1 MDDFATPMI
10 GDNSRLPYDPA
21 LFDQHN
27 AKARDWLDAAGAWLD
42 LGRIDTAEQAEKVKE
57 WVDGARKV
65 RKAIDK
71 DFRAAKAP
79 FDASIAKIREDW
91 NPLFNAID
99 MAVEKLKPM
108 LEEFIQRE
116 KAEKARQKA
125 EEAER
130 ARKLAEEAE
139 RHRARAEQAND
150 FMGQVEAERMAKEAE
165 KAVKAAD
172 KPAVVNIGSG
182 VGPGRAMGLATRRVA
197 EVYDYDL
204 AFLEVR
210 DVPAVRVAIDTA
222 ISAIVRAAAFDGRR
236 LRGVRV
242 ATEEVIR

>member
-1 MDDFATPMI
+1 MDDLAPPPI

-21 LFDQHN
+21 LLDQHS
-27 AKARDWLDAAGAWLD
+27 AKAREWCDAAGAWLD
-42 LGRIDTAEQAEKVKE
+42 LGRLDTADQAEQVKA

-65 RKAIDK
+65 RKEIDK

-108 LEEFIQRE
+108 LEDFLRRE
-116 KAEKARQKA
+116 KAEAERKKR

-130 ARKLAEEAE
+130 ARKLQEEAE
-139 RHRARAEQAND
+139 RQRARAEQSND
-150 FMGQVEAERMAKEAE
+150 VMGQVAAEKLAKEAE
-165 KAVKAAD
+165 KAAKAAE
-172 KPAVVNIGSG
+172 KPAAVNIGSG
-182 VGPGRAMGLATRRVA
+182 VGSGRAVGMTTRRVP

-204 AFLEVR
+204 AYLEVR
-210 DVPAVRVAIDTA
+210 DVPAVRVAIDSA
-222 ISAIVRAAAFDGRR
+222 VSAIVRAAAFDGRR

-242 ATEEVIR
+242 TEVESIR